1 MELAISAVTSE
12 LVSRFISFL
21 ANKYH
26 SHRTYS
32 EEKQVE
38 RLQQLLLRAHTVVE
52 EADGRYITNFRMLAQ
67 LNMLAEA
74 MYRGYWTLGAF
85 RYRPLQETPMEEEQ
99 KLLNFMLQHS
109 SPGGAPAVLSIIGA
123 RAVGKR
129 TLVSHVC
136 KDERVSSHFSSI
148 LHLNGDSFRTIADHG
163 SILSGKILVVVE
175 VVSDVDE
182 DNWAKFCSTVASMEG
197 GSKVIILSRLINSEK
212 LGTVEPIFLDTL
224 PYEEFNYLFKTLAFG
239 SVDLV
244 EHPAL
249 ARIADE
255 MTRELQSDWSLVAA
269 NLPADV
275 LRRNLNLHF
284 WLCMLSRM
292 RRIVQ
297 RNFSMFGEHPKF
309 LVQRCHQ
316 VDVSDFLLHPA
327 SSLRIVSSC
336 TTGSSR
342 TEITEERELL
352 PKVVGTN
359 LVS

>member
-1 MELAISAVTSE
+1 MFGRHA
-12 LVSRFISFL
+12 
-21 ANKYH
+21 
-26 SHRTYS
+26 
-32 EEKQVE
+32 EK
-38 RLQQLLLRAHTVVE
+38 
-52 EADGRYITNFRMLAQ
+52 
-67 LNMLAEA
+67 
-74 MYRGYWTLGAF
+74 
-85 RYRPLQETPMEEEQ
+85 Q

-109 SPGGAPAVLSIIGA
+109 SPGGAPAVLSLIGA

-212 LGTVEPIFLDTL
+212 LGTVKPIFLDTL

-269 NLPADV
+269 NLPAAKEFESPF
-275 LRRNLNLHF
+275 LALHAEQDEKNSSEELLHVWGAPKVPCTEMPSGRCF
-284 WLCMLSRM
+284 RLLIASCFFTPH
-292 RRIVQ
+292 RIV
-297 RNFSMFGEHPKF
+297 
-309 LVQRCHQ
+309 LYYW
-316 VDVSDFLLHPA
+316 
-327 SSLRIVSSC
+327 
-336 TTGSSR
+336 
-342 TEITEERELL
+342 
-352 PKVVGTN
+352 
-359 LVS
+359 